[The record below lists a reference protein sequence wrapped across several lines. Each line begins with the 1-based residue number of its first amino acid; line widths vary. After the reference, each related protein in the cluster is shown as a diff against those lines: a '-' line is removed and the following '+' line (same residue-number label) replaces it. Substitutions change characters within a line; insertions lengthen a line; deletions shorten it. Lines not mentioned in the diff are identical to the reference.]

1 MASVAADE
9 AAKAM
14 RLAEIADAAQQA
26 ALREAGEA
34 KAAAAAAARRAAKAR
49 AAAEKAA
56 AAESKGTNEMG
67 EARSIARPLTDEPAM
82 KELLLSNTPEIIPDA
97 KSRGRHNAGRT
108 WAVMAITAVMAGAAW
123 LVTQSGDS
131 GNNDGPGALA
141 DSMSVQDEHS
151 AGVAVDTAAMEI
163 SGEIHKPDK

>member
-1 MASVAADE
+1 MCIRD
-9 AAKAM
+9 
-14 RLAEIADAAQQA
+14 R
-26 ALREAGEA
+26 
-34 KAAAAAAARRAAKAR
+34 AAAAAAARRAAKAR

-56 AAESKGTNEMG
+56 AAESKGTNEVG
-67 EARSIARPLTDEPAM
+67 EARSRARPLTDEPAM

-141 DSMSVQDEHS
+141 DSMGVQDEHS